1 MDNFLICPYARQ
13 NPKQFLLALSQ
24 VEKSNFVT
32 VMKVDVMTHDP
43 LPVTIACNN
52 NVYLVQGFRSKN
64 LEAEESKCVTE
75 CAQKYM
81 KMTQRVG
88 LRMGEYQYAKSQLQQ
103 RK

>member
-1 MDNFLICPYARQ
+1 MLIGTQ
-13 NPKQFLLALSQ
+13 NCLRLLCRKL
-24 VEKSNFVT
+24 EKINYVA
-32 VMKVDVMTHDP
+32 VMKIDVMTHDP
-43 LPVTIACNN
+43 LPVTTACNN
-52 NVYLVQGFRSKN
+52 VVCLFQGFRSKN